1 VIAALTAFAVAAVV
15 VAAVGRRLGTSLFV
29 WASSVPFAVFVF
41 TAMQGPAV
49 LSGEVPEETLPWIPQ
64 LAISLTLRM
73 DVLAWVLSLVVT
85 GIGGLVLVYCARYF
99 RKDEAGLARFAAVL
113 VAFAGAMYGLV
124 TSDDVFVLFVF
135 WEATSVFSYLLI
147 GHYTT
152 KQASRGAALQALIV
166 TTAGGLAMLVGLVI
180 LAVQGGTSSLAELV
194 ADPPEGTSVTVA
206 VILVLVGALSKSALV
221 PFHFWLPAAMAA
233 PTPVSAYLHAA
244 AMVKA
249 GIYLVARLAPGYH
262 DSPGWQEIVVTVG
275 VVTMIL
281 GGYRALRQHDLKLV
295 LAYGTVSQLGFLVIV
310 VGFGTRDA
318 ALAGLA
324 LLVAHALFKS
334 TLFLVVGVIDH
345 RAGTRDLRKLSGLG
359 RQTPVLLVVTILALA
374 SMAGVPPTFGF
385 VAKEA
390 VLTSLLHDA
399 ETGSVWGV
407 VALVGVV
414 VGSILTTAY
423 SLRFLWGAFA
433 RKKGVEPV
441 GFVREHIDF
450 LLAPVVLSLA
460 GLVLGFLAHPVDPV
474 LARYADTLPTGGGD
488 HEPYHLALWHGLE
501 PALGLTALSLAVGAV
516 LFWQRERVS
525 AAQKAVSFLPRASD
539 GYVAIM
545 SGIDR
550 TASRTTA
557 TTQRGSLPFYLATI
571 LVVFIASSIVTL
583 SLNRSWP
590 STAVLF
596 DYPAQLAIGI
606 LMIMGAIAAALSNKR
621 FQAVV
626 LVGVTGYGM
635 AALFALHGA
644 PDLAL
649 TQALIETITLIAF
662 VLVLRRLPARLGDRN
677 GRTHTLA
684 RAVIGVAVGSVMAA
698 ITVVALGARP
708 GATISG
714 AFPSLAVDGGHGKNV
729 VNVTLVDIR
738 GWDTMGEI
746 AVLIV
751 AATGVAS
758 LVFITSRADVL
769 PRPERRTRAQ
779 RFLARVRPLREP
791 APVVPEGGST
801 VQIGDSTEGD
811 RRAWLLA
818 GRKIAPQNRS
828 ILLEVVVRLIF
839 HAIIVVSIYLLFA
852 GHNTPGG
859 GFAGGLVAGFA
870 FVARYLA
877 GGRYELGAAAPLD
890 AGKLLG
896 AGLLTVT
903 ATALVPLFF
912 GVDALTSTWVEGEIP
927 VLGHLE
933 FVTSTFFDIGVYLV
947 VVGLVLD
954 VLRSL
959 GAEVDRQEEEDDTGS
974 SVPQPEA
981 EGETIPVAVSGPTST
996 DGGRA

>member
-1 VIAALTAFAVAAVV
+1 VIVALTTFAVAAVV
-15 VAAVGRRLGTSLFV
+15 VACVGGRLGRSLFL
-29 WASSVPFAVFVF
+29 WASVVPFAAFVF
-41 TAMQGPAV
+41 TAFQGPAV
-49 LSGEVPEETLPWIPQ
+49 LSGEVPTEAVPWIPQ

-73 DVLAWVLSLVVT
+73 DVLAWVLALVVT
-85 GIGGLVLVYCARYF
+85 GVGGLVLVYCARYF
-99 RKDEAGLARFAAVL
+99 ERDEAGRARFAAVL

-147 GHYTT
+147 GHYTA

-180 LAVQGGTSSLAELV
+180 LAVQGGTSSLSQLV
-194 ADPPEGTSVTVA
+194 EQPPTGTVVTVA
-206 VILVLVGALSKSALV
+206 VVLVLVGALSKSALV

-262 DSPGWQEIVVTVG
+262 DQPGWQEIIVTVG
-275 VVTMIL
+275 VVTMVL

-295 LAYGTVSQLGFLVIV
+295 LAYGTVSQLGFLTIV

-345 RAGTRDLRKLSGLG
+345 RTGTRDLRKLCGLG
-359 RQTPVLLVVTILALA
+359 RQAPVLLVVTILALA

-390 VLTSLLHDA
+390 VLTALYDDA
-399 ETGSVWGV
+399 VTGSAWGV
-407 VALVGVV
+407 IALVGVV

-423 SLRFLWGAFA
+423 SLRFLWGAFG

-441 GFVREHIDF
+441 DFVREHVDF
-450 LLAPVVLSLA
+450 LASPIVLAVAGVVL
-460 GLVLGFLAHPVDPV
+460 GLVSYQVGPVF
-474 LARYADTLPTGGGD
+474 ARYADTLPAAPGE
-488 HEPYHLALWHGLE
+488 HEPYYLALWHGLE
-501 PALGLTALSLAVGAV
+501 PALGFTAISLVVGGL
-516 LFWQRERVS
+516 LFWQRDRVS
-525 AAQKAVSFLPRASD
+525 QVQKAVSFLPRASD
-539 GYVAIM
+539 GYVRIM
-545 SGIDR
+545 ATIDR

-571 LVVFIASSIVTL
+571 LIVFIASSAVTL
-583 SLNRSWP
+583 ALNSDWP
-590 STAVLF
+590 TTAVLW
-596 DYPAQLAIGI
+596 DYPAQLAIGG
-606 LMIMGAIAAALSNKR
+606 LMIIGAIASALSNKR

-662 VLVLRRLPARLGDRN
+662 VLVLRRLPARLGERN
-677 GRTHTLA
+677 GRTHRA
-684 RAVIGVAVGSVMAA
+684 VRAVIGISVGSVMAA
-698 ITVVALGARP
+698 IAVVALGARSIP
-708 GATISG
+708 TISG
-714 AFPSLAVDGGHGKNV
+714 AFPDLAVDGGHGRNV

-758 LVFITSRADVL
+758 LVFLTSRADVL

-779 RFLARVRPLREP
+779 RFLARVRPVREP
-791 APVVPEGGST
+791 APVVPVGG
-801 VQIGDSTEGD
+801 
-811 RRAWLLA
+811 
-818 GRKIAPQNRS
+818 
-828 ILLEVVVRLIF
+828 
-839 HAIIVVSIYLLFA
+839 
-852 GHNTPGG
+852 
-859 GFAGGLVAGFA
+859 
-870 FVARYLA
+870 
-877 GGRYELGAAAPLD
+877 
-890 AGKLLG
+890 
-896 AGLLTVT
+896 
-903 ATALVPLFF
+903 ATAPRATGVP
-912 GVDALTSTWVEGEIP
+912 GCWPGANS
-927 VLGHLE
+927 
-933 FVTSTFFDIGVYLV
+933 
-947 VVGLVLD
+947 
-954 VLRSL
+954 LR
-959 GAEVDRQEEEDDTGS
+959 RTGRSCSRS
-974 SVPQPEA
+974 S
-981 EGETIPVAVSGPTST
+981 SG
-996 DGGRA
+996 

>member
-1 VIAALTAFAVAAVV
+1 MIVVLTTFAVAAVV
-15 VAAVGRRLGTSLFV
+15 VACVGGRLGRSLFL
-29 WASSVPFAVFVF
+29 WASVVPFVAFVF
-41 TAMQGPAV
+41 TAFQGPAV
-49 LSGEVPEETLPWIPQ
+49 LSGEVPTEAVPWIPQ
-64 LAISLTLRM
+64 LAISLTVRM
-73 DVLAWVLSLVVT
+73 DVLAWVLALVVT
-85 GIGGLVLVYCARYF
+85 GVGGLVLVYCARYF
-99 RKDEAGLARFAAVL
+99 ERDEAGRARFAAVL

-147 GHYTT
+147 GHYTA

-180 LAVQGGTSSLAELV
+180 LAVQGGTSSLSQLV
-194 ADPPEGTSVTVA
+194 EQPPTGTVVTVA
-206 VILVLVGALSKSALV
+206 VVLVLVGALSKSALV

-262 DSPGWQEIVVTVG
+262 DQPGWQEIIVTVG
-275 VVTMIL
+275 VVTMVL

-295 LAYGTVSQLGFLVIV
+295 LAYGTVSQLGFLTIV

-345 RAGTRDLRKLSGLG
+345 RAGTRDLRKLCGLG
-359 RQTPVLLVVTILALA
+359 RQAPVLLVVTILALA

-390 VLTSLLHDA
+390 VLTALYDDA
-399 ETGSVWGV
+399 VTGSAWGV
-407 VALVGVV
+407 IALVGVV

-423 SLRFLWGAFA
+423 SLRFLWGAFG

-441 GFVREHIDF
+441 DFVREHVDF
-450 LLAPVVLSLA
+450 LASPIVLAVAGVVL
-460 GLVLGFLAHPVDPV
+460 GLVSYQVGPVF
-474 LARYADTLPTGGGD
+474 ARYADTLPASPGE
-488 HEPYHLALWHGLE
+488 HEPYYLALWHGVE
-501 PALGLTALSLAVGAV
+501 PALGFTAISLVVGGL
-516 LFWQRERVS
+516 LFWQRDRVS
-525 AAQKAVSFLPRASD
+525 QVQKAVSFLPRASD
-539 GYVAIM
+539 GYVRIM
-545 SGIDR
+545 ATIDR

-571 LVVFIASSIVTL
+571 LIVFIASSAVTL
-583 SLNRSWP
+583 ALNSDWP
-590 STAVLF
+590 TTAVLW
-596 DYPAQLAIGI
+596 DYPAQLAIGG
-606 LMIMGAIAAALSNKR
+606 LMIIGAIASALSNKR

-662 VLVLRRLPARLGDRN
+662 VLVLRRLPARLGERN
-677 GRTHTLA
+677 GRTHRA
-684 RAVIGVAVGSVMAA
+684 IRAVIGVSVGSVMAA
-698 ITVVALGARP
+698 IAVVALGARSIP
-708 GATISG
+708 TISG
-714 AFPSLAVDGGHGKNV
+714 AFPDLAVDGGHGRNV

-758 LVFITSRADVL
+758 LVFLTSRADVL

-779 RFLARVRPLREP
+779 RFLARVRPVREP
-791 APVVPEGGST
+791 APVVPAGGAT
-801 VQIGDSTEGD
+801 AQIGDSTEGD

-818 GRKIAPQNRS
+818 GRKLAPQNRS

-852 GHNTPGG
+852 GHNLPGG
-859 GFAGGLVAGFA
+859 GFAGGLVAGMA
-870 FVARYLA
+870 LVMRYVA
-877 GGRYELGAAAPLD
+877 GGPYELGAAAPTD
-890 AGKLLG
+890 AGRLLG
-896 AGLLTVT
+896 VGMALAVGT
-903 ATALVPLFF
+903 AIVPLFF
-912 GVDALTSTWVEGEIP
+912 GAPALTSTFWEAELP
-927 VLGHLE
+927 VLGHVE
-933 FVTSTFFDIGVYLV
+933 FVTSTIFDVGVYLV
-947 VVGLVLD
+947 VIGLVLD

-959 GAEVDRQEEEDDTGS
+959 GAEVDRQSKEREE
-974 SVPQPEA
+974 A
-981 EGETIPVAVSGPTST
+981 A
-996 DGGRA
+996 R

>member
-1 VIAALTAFAVAAVV
+1 MTAFAVAAVV
-15 VAAVGRRLGTSLFV
+15 VACVGGRLGRSLFL
-29 WASSVPFAVFVF
+29 WSSVVPFAAFVF
-41 TAMQGPAV
+41 TALQGPAV
-49 LSGEVPEETLPWIPQ
+49 LSGEVPTEAVPWIPQ

-73 DVLAWVLSLVVT
+73 DVLAWVLALVVT
-85 GIGGLVLVYCARYF
+85 GVGGLVLVYCARYF
-99 RKDEAGLARFAAVL
+99 TSDEAGRARFAAVL

-147 GHYTT
+147 GHYTA

-166 TTAGGLAMLVGLVI
+166 TTAGGLAMLVGLVV
-180 LAVQGGTSSLAELV
+180 LAVQGGTSSLSQLV
-194 ADPPEGTSVTVA
+194 EQPPTGTVVTVA
-206 VILVLVGALSKSALV
+206 VVLVLVGALSKSALV

-262 DSPGWQEIVVTVG
+262 DQPGWQEIIVTVG

-295 LAYGTVSQLGFLVIV
+295 LAYGTVSQLGFLTIV

-345 RAGTRDLRKLSGLG
+345 RAGTRDLRKLCGLG
-359 RQTPVLLVVTILALA
+359 RQAPVLLVVTLLALA

-390 VLTSLLHDA
+390 VLTALYDDA
-399 ETGSVWGV
+399 VTGSPWGV

-414 VGSILTTAY
+414 LGSILTTAY
-423 SLRFLWGAFA
+423 SLRFLWGAFG

-441 GFVREHIDF
+441 EFVREHVDF
-450 LLAPVVLSLA
+450 LASPIVLAVL
-460 GLVLGFLAHPVDPV
+460 GLVLGLVSYQVGPVFA
-474 LARYADTLPTGGGD
+474 LYADTLPAGSGE
-488 HEPYHLALWHGLE
+488 HEPYYLALWHGLE
-501 PALGLTALSLAVGAV
+501 PALGFTAISLALGG
-516 LFWQRERVS
+516 LMFWQRDRVFRL
-525 AAQKAVSFLPRASD
+525 QKAVSFLPRASD
-539 GYVAIM
+539 GYVRIM
-545 SGIDR
+545 ATIDR

-571 LVVFIASSIVTL
+571 LVVFIASSVVTL
-583 SLNRSWP
+583 ALNSSWP
-590 STAVLF
+590 ASAVLW
-596 DYPAQLAIGI
+596 DYPAQLAIGA
-606 LMIMGAIAAALSNKR
+606 LMIIGAIASALSNKR

-662 VLVLRRLPARLGDRN
+662 VLVLRRLPARLGERN
-677 GRTHTLA
+677 GRTHRA
-684 RAVIGVAVGSVMAA
+684 IRAVIGISVGSVMAA
-698 ITVVALGARP
+698 IAVVALGARSVP
-708 GATISG
+708 TVSG
-714 AFPSLAVDGGHGKNV
+714 AFPELAVDGGHGRNV

-758 LVFITSRADVL
+758 LVFLTSRADVL

-779 RFLARVRPLREP
+779 RFLARVRPVREP
-791 APVVPEGGST
+791 APVVPVHGST
-801 VQIGDSTEGD
+801 AQIGDSNEGD

-818 GRKIAPQNRS
+818 GRKLAPQNRS

-859 GFAGGLVAGFA
+859 GFAGGLIAGFA

-896 AGLLTVT
+896 AGLLTVA
-903 ATALVPLFF
+903 ATALAPLFF
-912 GVDALTSTWVEGEIP
+912 GVDALTSTWFEGDVP
-927 VLGHLE
+927 LLGHVE
-933 FVTSTFFDIGVYLV
+933 FVTSTFFDVGVYLV

-959 GAEVDRQEEEDDTGS
+959 GAEVDRQEEEDAFGHPS
-974 SVPQPEA
+974 EVSEPEEEPLPVSVAGTP
-981 EGETIPVAVSGPTST
+981 PTER
-996 DGGRA
+996 GRA